1 MKINQTQTALFAS
14 IISAI
19 TLFLGLLTLN
29 SSTTAAVAQTEPAA
43 PTGSYTLFL
52 PLLLKPAPQLLNANF
67 EDGRT
72 GWAEASTD
80 SHVIIRT
87 DQPVTAHSGSWVAW
101 LGGVKNN
108 ISSITQQVLVP
119 SSAPYLAYYHYIA
132 SSDVCGYDQAFLF
145 ANLTQVTTY
154 DLCSSQSTNGWV
166 KRVVNLSAFAGQT
179 ISLQIRVETDST
191 LNSNLFIDDV
201 SFQNSASTAVETFLP
216 DDRNTNSLVF
226 QSGTGDS
233 PELIEQLRL
242 GK

>member
-1 MKINQTQTALFAS
+1 MKINPLKTVLFVAVTVATAFLISLF
-14 IISAI
+14 
-19 TLFLGLLTLN
+19 TFNNPTD
-29 SSTTAAVAQTEPAA
+29 TVAAQAVPAA
-43 PTGSYTLFL
+43 AGSSYTLFL
-52 PLLLKPAPQLLNANF
+52 PTILKPAPQLLNANF

-72 GWAEASTD
+72 GWIEASTD
-80 SHVIIRT
+80 SHIIIRT
-87 DQPVTAHSGSWVAW
+87 DQPVMAHSGSWVAW

-132 SSDVCGYDQAFLF
+132 SSDVCGYDEVVLF
-145 ANLTQVTTY
+145 ANLTQVNTY
-154 DLCSSQSTNGWV
+154 ALCSSQSTNGWV

-201 SFQNSASTAVETFLP
+201 SFQSSASAAVETFLL
-216 DDRNTNSLVF
+216 DDGSPNSLVF
-226 QSGTGDS
+226 QSGSGDS
-233 PELIEQLRL
+233 PELIEQLRF